1 MFNQTSQKLPF
12 IVFLLFSLVSL
23 TVFTSCESENKEKLV
38 DVPELIQRGTK
49 IQVGK
54 EWDQAQSFYALQKK
68 QLQENPNNPDAK
80 LNLAQL
86 YIREARVTGEHGHYY
101 PAALQMCKEI
111 LQEENLSK
119 DLEFRTYMIKAGV
132 QLSLHEFAM
141 ALETGKKALAL
152 NDQNAQIHGVL
163 VDAYVE
169 LGDYENAVSHSDKM
183 ISIKPD
189 LRSYSRISY
198 LREIHGDVEGAKKAM
213 KLAVDAGYPGYDE
226 TAWTMLTLGDLYKQ
240 YGESDKAKIIYET
253 ILTEREN
260 YPFAIAAIADVHYSM
275 GDLETAEK
283 MVKEAINIIPEI
295 GYYVQLAHIYKDQG
309 RTEELDK
316 IKPEIFAMLAD
327 DEASGHNMNLE
338 YVDIYKTLFVDKE
351 KAMSYALTE
360 YKKRPNNI
368 DVNRVLASVYIL
380 QDNSEYAKKHL
391 EMASKTNN
399 QHPDLLAM
407 KTTIK

>member
-1 MFNQTSQKLPF
+1 MLLINKYILPF
-12 IVFLLFSLVSL
+12 QTLSIFTFFLLLLVSCK
-23 TVFTSCESENKEKLV
+23 TESNDTQSSIPDL
-38 DVPELIQRGTK
+38 LQRSPK
-49 IQVGK
+49 IQMEK
-54 EWDQAQSFYALQKK
+54 EWDQAQNFYALQKK
-68 QLQENPNNPDAK
+68 SIATNSDNQEAK

-86 YIREARVTGEHGHYY
+86 FIREARVTGEHGHYY
-101 PAALQMCKEI
+101 PGALQMCDEI
-111 LQEENLSK
+111 LASETISN
-119 DLEFRTYMIKAGV
+119 DIEFRTLMTKAGV
-132 QLSLHEFAM
+132 QLSLHEFAT

-169 LGDYENAVSHSDKM
+169 MGDYDNAVLHADKM

-198 LREIHGDVEGAKKAM
+198 LREIHGDVDGAKKAM

-226 TAWTMLTLGDLYKQ
+226 TAWTMLTLGDLYMS
-240 YGESDKAKIIYET
+240 YGEPEKAKIIYET

-260 YPFAIAAIADVHYSM
+260 YPFAIAGIANVHYEN

-283 MVKEAINIIPEI
+283 MLKEAIDIIPEI
-295 GYYVQLAHIYKDQG
+295 GYYTQLAHIYKDQN
-309 RTEELDK
+309 RTKELED

-338 YVDIYKTLFVDKE
+338 YVDIYKTLFVDDA
-351 KAMSYALTE
+351 KAMEYAQTE

-368 DVNRVLASVYIL
+368 DVNRALASVYIL
-380 QDNSEYAKKHL
+380 QENFEDAKKHL
-391 EMASKTNN
+391 ALASKTKN
-399 QHPDLLAM
+399 QDPELFEMQSIL
-407 KTTIK
+407 K